1 MVDLKSIVGEKIK
14 SLRKLKKWTQAE
26 LAEKVG
32 IEPVSIAR
40 IETGLNFPKEENLV
54 SIANA
59 LNIEVS
65 ELFSKDEAVDKETI
79 VGYIQST
86 ITGLNDRDLNILY
99 NMVKTM
105 SCC

>member
-65 ELFSKDEAVDKETI
+65 ELFSKVMKLLI
-79 VGYIQST
+79 KK
-86 ITGLNDRDLNILY
+86 LL
-99 NMVKTM
+99 
-105 SCC
+105 